1 MKFDSEKS
9 LGGDF
14 VFRYKSVEE
23 IQKAAEKEGVFLP
36 FAKTVEALCAPVQTE
51 TLSLKNRMAIQP
63 MEGCDGTRDGKPD
76 ELTLR
81 RYDRFAASG
90 AGLIW
95 EEATAVCEEGR
106 ANPRQLWIR
115 PETVDAFKAMNER
128 IREISMKEN
137 GFAPKIIMQATH
149 SGRYSKPDGTPDPII
164 AYHNPI
170 FEKNAPIDDGHI
182 ITDEALDRLSEQL
195 GNAARLAQQAGFD
208 GVDIKA
214 CHRYLDSE
222 LLSAYERPGRY
233 GGSFEN
239 RTRLLREGIANA
251 QASVTGEFLV
261 TSRLNI
267 YDGFPYP
274 YGFGVNEKDGLTP
287 DMSEPLRLIKI
298 LHEEMG
304 VPLLDLT
311 IGNPYVNP
319 HVNRPADWQ
328 PYELPEEPLV
338 GVARMLDCIHQ
349 IQKAFPAL
357 QIIGSGLTYL
367 RQFAPLMA
375 AGAIEQGYFTIAG
388 FGRMSFAY
396 PRFAKEILAGRE
408 LDSKQCCIA
417 CGKCTQLMRMGS
429 TAGCVVRDSV
439 YTDLYRSLTAKK
451 EG

>member
-1 MKFDSEKS
+1 MFHC
-9 LGGDF
+9 
-14 VFRYKSVEE
+14 KSVEE
-23 IQKAAEKEGVFLP
+23 IQATVEKVGASLP
-36 FAKTVEALCAPVQTE
+36 FAQTTKVLTEPVQAG
-51 TLSLKNRMAIQP
+51 SLHLNNRIAIQP
-63 MEGCDGTRDGKPD
+63 MEGCDGTTDGMPG

-115 PETVDAFKAMNER
+115 PENVDAFKAMNER
-128 IREISMKEN
+128 IREISLKEN

-149 SGRYSKPDGTPDPII
+149 SGRYSKPHGKPEPII
-164 AYHNPI
+164 AYQNPL
-170 FEKNAPIDDGHI
+170 FEKDSPIPAENI
-182 ITDEALDRLSEQL
+182 ITDEALDRLTEQL
-195 GNAARLAQQAGFD
+195 GQAAKLAQQAGFD

-239 RTRLLREGIANA
+239 RTRLLREGVQNAKAN
-251 QASVTGEFLV
+251 VTGNFTV

-274 YGFGVNEKDGLTP
+274 YGFGVSPNGGLTP
-287 DMSEPLRLIKI
+287 DLSEPLRLVGI
-298 LHEEMG
+298 LHEELGMD
-304 VPLLDLT
+304 LIDLT

-328 PYELPEEPLV
+328 PYDLPEEPLV
-338 GVARMLDCIHQ
+338 GVARMLDCIHT
-349 IQKAFPAL
+349 IQKAYPKL
-357 QIIGSGLTYL
+357 NVIGSGLTYL
-367 RQFAPLMA
+367 RQFALLMA

-396 PRFAKEILAGRE
+396 PQFAKEVLAGRE
-408 LDSKQCCIA
+408 LDSHQCCIA

-429 TAGCVVRDSV
+429 TAGCVVRDKL

>member
-1 MKFDSEKS
+1 M
-9 LGGDF
+9 
-14 VFRYKSVEE
+14 FRCKSVEE
-23 IQKAAEKEGVFLP
+23 IQSTVEKEGASLP
-36 FAKTVEALCAPVQTE
+36 FAQTTKVLTEPVQAG
-51 TLSLKNRMAIQP
+51 SLHLNNRIAIQP
-63 MEGCDGTRDGKPD
+63 MEGCDGTPDGKPD
-76 ELTLR
+76 ELTMR

-106 ANPRQLWIR
+106 ANPRQLWVC
-115 PETVDAFKAMNER
+115 PENVDAFKAMNER
-128 IREISMKEN
+128 IREISLKEN

-149 SGRYSKPDGTPDPII
+149 SGRYSKPHGKPEPII
-164 AYHNPI
+164 AYQNPL
-170 FEKNAPIDDGHI
+170 FEKDSPIPAENI
-182 ITDEALDRLSEQL
+182 ITDEALDRLTEQL
-195 GNAARLAQQAGFD
+195 GQAAKLAQQAGFD

-239 RTRLLREGIANA
+239 RTRLLREGVQNAKAN
-251 QASVTGEFLV
+251 VTGDFAV

-274 YGFGVNEKDGLTP
+274 YGFGVSPNGGLNP
-287 DMSEPLRLIKI
+287 DLSEPLRLVGI
-298 LHEEMG
+298 LHEELGMD
-304 VPLLDLT
+304 LIDLT

-328 PYELPEEPLV
+328 PYNLPEEPLV
-338 GVARMLDCIHQ
+338 GVARMLDCIHT
-349 IQKAFPAL
+349 IQKAYPKL
-357 QIIGSGLTYL
+357 NIIGSGLTYL

-396 PRFAKEILAGRE
+396 PQFAKEILAGRE
-408 LDSKQCCIA
+408 LDSRQCCIA

-429 TAGCVVRDSV
+429 TAGCVVRDKL